1 MVTSVETYRAAF
13 VMLEHWGKG
22 AHAEAV
28 RKMQVA
34 QAIGDAQGCITWAR
48 VAHAIRDL
56 ERQWPCRTVQ

>member
-28 RKMQVA
+28 RKLQVA
-34 QAIGDAQGCITWAR
+34 QAIGDAQGHPWRSPSAADSTRFA
-48 VAHAIRDL
+48 
-56 ERQWPCRTVQ
+56 CR